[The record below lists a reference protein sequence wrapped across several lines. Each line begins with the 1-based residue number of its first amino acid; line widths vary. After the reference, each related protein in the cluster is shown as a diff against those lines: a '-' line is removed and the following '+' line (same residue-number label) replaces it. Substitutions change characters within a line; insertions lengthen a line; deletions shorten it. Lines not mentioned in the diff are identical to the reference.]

1 MLFGSR
7 AQGGSSHKEPSAVV
21 EGNVQGSEAEHQGDR
36 EIPCVIT
43 QENMSVS
50 RPWNAKERDK
60 GRLTRGG

>member
-1 MLFGSR
+1 MLFGSI
-7 AQGGSSHKEPSAVV
+7 AQGESSHKEPSVIV

-50 RPWNAKERDK
+50 RPCNTEEREDE
-60 GRLTRGG
+60 GRLK

>member
-1 MLFGSR
+1 M
-7 AQGGSSHKEPSAVV
+7 VV
-21 EGNVQGSEAEHQGDR
+21 EGNVQGSEAEHQGDP

-50 RPWNAKERDK
+50 RPWNAEERDK